1 MTEYQEK
8 ELKKLS
14 LLYKLNDQELITRG
28 EYKQLV
34 ELTIEEIEQ
43 WIKLKGIKIP

>member
-1 MTEYQEK
+1 MNKAE

-14 LLYKLNDQELITRG
+14 LLYKLNDQDLITRG

-34 ELTIEEIEQ
+34 ELTLEQVEQ
-43 WIKLKGIKIP
+43 WIKSRGIKTV

>member
-1 MTEYQEK
+1 MNKTE

-14 LLYKLNDQELITRG
+14 LLYELNEKDLITRG

-34 ELTIEEIEQ
+34 ELSLEQVKQ
-43 WIKLKGIKIP
+43 WIKSRGIKTA

>member
-1 MTEYQEK
+1 MNKTE

-14 LLYKLNDQELITRG
+14 LLYKLNDQDLITRG

-34 ELTIEEIEQ
+34 ELTLEKVEQ
-43 WIKLKGIKIP
+43 WIKSRGIKTV